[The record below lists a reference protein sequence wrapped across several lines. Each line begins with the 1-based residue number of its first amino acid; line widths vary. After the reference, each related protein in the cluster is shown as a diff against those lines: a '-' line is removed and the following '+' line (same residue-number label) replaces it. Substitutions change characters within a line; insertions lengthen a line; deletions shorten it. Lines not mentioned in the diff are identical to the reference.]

1 MLRLRELAFMTSA
14 AMAVMCGA
22 GLWQAMH
29 LSSTPPTVVA
39 SKPVAVVVALV
50 KVQPRV
56 ALKVAPPVTAIPAL
70 VPQKAAPAETAPAK
84 VAPVLEANEDA
95 VADEGTAPDATP
107 LTAEQLAA
115 QRNELDKQ
123 SDGVAARL
131 QDKVPA
137 NLMRYFDV
145 VLYVSKAG
153 EGAWAQHMFIFH
165 RASDGSLVYEKNI
178 PVSTGREQ
186 REKYFT
192 DTPAGIFELDP
203 ARFEPMH
210 HSHTWHGAPMA
221 WAMFLNFTL
230 HNRQV
235 GIALHSAGPHIAELG
250 HRASGGCVR
259 LPPDQA
265 SELYHRFQ
273 SEDRGMVPVLAFDNA
288 SGSTSRLGE
297 MMPNG
302 GQPLMTEGYKV
313 LLVIEDYPG
322 GPALVAVLS

>member
-1 MLRLRELAFMTSA
+1 MLRLRELAFVTSA

-29 LSSTPPTVVA
+29 LSPAAPTVVA
-39 SKPVAVVVALV
+39 SKPAIPV

-56 ALKVAPPVTAIPAL
+56 ALEVAPPVTEIPTP
-70 VPQKAAPAETAPAK
+70 VPQKAALAK
-84 VAPVLEANEDA
+84 KAPVLEAD
-95 VADEGTAPDATP
+95 ADEGTAPDATP
-107 LTAEQLAA
+107 LTEEQLAA